1 MGQQGLITS
10 RRFAPEQEA
19 TFRVVTELV
28 TVRLSSAESGD
39 AVTVLEIETP
49 PGGGISPHTQR
60 YEDET
65 LYVLEGTY
73 LMLTGEEQREIG
85 PGQTRFIPRGVR
97 HGFVNAGSVPARM
110 LVFLSPGGIH
120 EQFIREIGDHPARP
134 MWEADL
140 AKILALAPAYGIE
153 FETDFD

>member
-1 MGQQGLITS
+1 MGQQELITS
-10 RRFAPEQEA
+10 RPIAQKQGP

-28 TVRLSSAESGD
+28 TVRLSSAETGD

-65 LYVLEGTY
+65 LHVLEGTY
-73 LMLTGEEQREIG
+73 LMLMGEDQVEIG

-97 HGFVNAGSVPARM
+97 HGFVNAGPGPARM
-110 LVFLSPGGIH
+110 LIFLSPGGIH
-120 EQFIREIGDHPARP
+120 EQFINEIGDDPARS

-140 AKILALAPAYGIE
+140 ARIVSLAPAYGIE
-153 FETDFD
+153 FDLDVD